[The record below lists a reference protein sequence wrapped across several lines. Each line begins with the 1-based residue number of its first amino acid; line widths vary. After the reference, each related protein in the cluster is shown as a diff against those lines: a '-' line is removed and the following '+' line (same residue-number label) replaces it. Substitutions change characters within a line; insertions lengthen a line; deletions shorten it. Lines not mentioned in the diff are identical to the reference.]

1 MKDDALSSPLEG
13 ERHMEQT
20 CIQSVVR
27 PSTLTL
33 QACVKYMLIAVC
45 HRDFFVTVCYKALAD

>member
-1 MKDDALSSPLEG
+1 
-13 ERHMEQT
+13 MEQT

-27 PSTLTL
+27 PLALTL
-33 QACVKYMLIAVC
+33 QACVKYMLVAVC